1 MTTPV
6 PNRLILLGSI
16 GAVAVV
22 YFLAGRL
29 GLRLAYVNASASA
42 VWPPTGIAV
51 AALILFGRQLW
62 PGVAI
67 GAFLVNITT
76 SGSLTAAVFIAIGNS
91 LEAVIAEAMVTRYAR
106 ARVFDRVRDV
116 FVFAGAAGVVAP
128 IVSATLGGLA
138 LVASGLAGLS
148 ELRTVWITWWMG
160 DALSAVLYAPAL
172 ILLWSDRRPRTR
184 VQLAEAVV
192 VNIALV
198 AVAAAVVVA
207 VLAVVLVARRRDKA
221 DPKPG
226 VDSRAGKD

>member
-6 PNRLILLGSI
+6 PSRLVMVGSI

-29 GLRLAYVNASASA
+29 GLSLAYVNASASA

-76 SGSLTAAVFIAIGNS
+76 SGSLTASVFIAIGNS

-148 ELRTVWITWWMG
+148 EFRTVWITWWMG
-160 DALSAVLYAPAL
+160 DALGAVLYAPAL
-172 ILLWSDRRPRTR
+172 ILLWSDRRPRTPR
-184 VQLAEAVV
+184 
-192 VNIALV
+192 
-198 AVAAAVVVA
+198 
-207 VLAVVLVARRRDKA
+207 
-221 DPKPG
+221 
-226 VDSRAGKD
+226 SAG